1 MTQPAVIRLP
11 AFWAA
16 ALGYVVEDNHE
27 LIERLLSAGAIPQDT
42 VVTIDDRPA
51 FRTLQAVRHPDD
63 PVQEGTVADRI
74 NSQALRNVLAAGL

>member
-42 VVTIDDRPA
+42 VVAAGVTLADVDRNG
-51 FRTLQAVRHPDD
+51 V
-63 PVQEGTVADRI
+63 TVADRI

>member
-16 ALGYVVEDNHE
+16 TLGYVVEDNHE

-42 VVTIDDRPA
+42 VVTSMTDPHFGHSRPYGIQTIR
-51 FRTLQAVRHPDD
+51 FRRAPWPTGSTARRCA
-63 PVQEGTVADRI
+63 TC
-74 NSQALRNVLAAGL
+74 